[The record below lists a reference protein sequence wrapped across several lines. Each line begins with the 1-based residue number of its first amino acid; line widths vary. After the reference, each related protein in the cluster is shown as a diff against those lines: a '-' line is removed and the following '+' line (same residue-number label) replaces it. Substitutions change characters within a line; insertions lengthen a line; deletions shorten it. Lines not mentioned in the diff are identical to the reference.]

1 MGRSV
6 ESWFLALYDKRP
18 FMGSLVGL
26 TLLFVAFSFI
36 GVATAAINE
45 LAGLHRL
52 QYSWRLDKRCRY
64 KFGSWIGFHSMMASN
79 VYNSQTKHGRVILLA
94 DPIKNGGITS
104 KPEIKHKCLRVSMNI
119 GFPLS
124 IFRPDNRIGIMPPPI
139 QFASNPGNQSN
150 VKTPKSI

>member
-45 LAGLHRL
+45 LAGLSTIAIVFLLSPVFIYLLKPVVMVVLLANEFIWSSIGIYYFLGIKGRPV
-52 QYSWRLDKRCRY
+52 RARY
-64 KFGSWIGFHSMMASN
+64 KKGW
-79 VYNSQTKHGRVILLA
+79 R
-94 DPIKNGGITS
+94 
-104 KPEIKHKCLRVSMNI
+104 
-119 GFPLS
+119 
-124 IFRPDNRIGIMPPPI
+124 
-139 QFASNPGNQSN
+139 
-150 VKTPKSI
+150 